1 MPQCSQWHYLQLP
14 VYGSSLGVHQHVYRI
29 NKVWSIHFIGL
40 SCKKEGTAEIGDSVG
55 ESHKHH
61 SIKDAEIPR
70 A

>member
-1 MPQCSQWHYLQLP
+1 MFIAALLTKVNPGNSP
-14 VYGSSLGVHQHVYRI
+14 GVHQHEYRI